1 MVSTKN
7 KEIDIMTSD
16 ECKKYV
22 NSYRKHNSVT
32 QKDISIEELE
42 CLIQKEDEQEAKLL
56 EMSLTDPVR

>member
-1 MVSTKN
+1 
-7 KEIDIMTSD
+7 MTSD

-22 NSYRKHNSVT
+22 NSYRKHNAVT
-32 QKDISIEELE
+32 QKDISIDELE